1 VNFRFISISSG
12 TAVRLMQAAGLA
24 ALWTTATSAQTEP
37 NAASTAPTGYRSAF
51 ENYQTYTD
59 EKVINWKAAN
69 DNTGRIGGWQAYAKE
84 AAQPA
89 QTQHMPQMPQIP
101 ATAGDGEGAAK
112 SNPHAGHG
120 TP

>member
-1 VNFRFISISSG
+1 MNFRFISASSLP
-12 TAVRLMQAAGLA
+12 AVRLMQAVGFA
-24 ALWTTATSAQTEP
+24 ALWTTAASAQTAPIE
-37 NAASTAPTGYRSAF
+37 ASTAPLGYRSTF
-51 ENYQTYTD
+51 ENYRAYTD

-89 QTQHMPQMPQIP
+89 QTQHTPQIP
-101 ATAGDGEGAAK
+101 ETAGDREGAVK
-112 SNPHAGHG
+112 PNPHAGHG